1 MSVNKCQCCCCL
13 SQMCLNW
20 DCCFVTSHQPS
31 AQTGRTRHLQNPPPP
46 SCTRGTLPEE
56 KVNASCTL
64 FSALEC
70 SSAACSNGLAFPS
83 GRCHLQLRPGH
94 CHKMPRGVLG
104 VPQETGGKRQP
115 WHRCSSP
122 QQAQG
127 LLLPSF
133 LQDANKTVQQKLQLR
148 QNVGPVRRAQ
158 GVSVTQN
165 AGATLP
171 SLVEHVYLW
180 KDFSLFKNVTALFLG
195 VHLNILSI
203 RIEDPDEAQDHFIV
217 ARSNCKGFAF
227 VHIAYAQFE
236 ATQGKEAVFQFTV
249 VGYFKFIVCLSLVSL
264 CLKTILLLLPISYW
278 WIL

>member
-1 MSVNKCQCCCCL
+1 
-13 SQMCLNW
+13 MCLNW
-20 DCCFVTSHQPS
+20 DCCFATSHRPS

-64 FSALEC
+64 FSGLEC
-70 SSAACSNGLAFPS
+70 SSAACSDGVAFPS

-94 CHKMPRGVLG
+94 CHKMPRVVLG

-115 WHRCSSP
+115 SHRCSSP

-165 AGATLP
+165 ADATLP
-171 SLVEHVYLW
+171 SLVEHVYL
-180 KDFSLFKNVTALFLG
+180 
-195 VHLNILSI
+195 
-203 RIEDPDEAQDHFIV
+203 
-217 ARSNCKGFAF
+217 
-227 VHIAYAQFE
+227 
-236 ATQGKEAVFQFTV
+236 
-249 VGYFKFIVCLSLVSL
+249 
-264 CLKTILLLLPISYW
+264 
-278 WIL
+278 